1 MSLVIVSHRHRLIF
15 LKTRKTA
22 GTSVE
27 IALSRV
33 CGPEDIITR
42 LTDEDEEL
50 RRSVGGLG
58 PQNTASPPL
67 PVKPFNHMPARGVR
81 RVVGREV
88 WRSYHR
94 VAIERNPWDLVV
106 SQYYWRYRDREAEPF
121 EEFVR
126 SPMLDNLANKNAAI
140 YRLRGRIAVDRMMR
154 HERLD
159 ADLAALWSEQ
169 GLPGTPDL
177 PHAKAHSRKE
187 RSYRELYTDE
197 TRDLVATRFAAV
209 IDDLGYEF

>member
-1 MSLVIVSHRHRLIF
+1 MIVSHQHRLIF

-27 IALSRV
+27 IALSRI
-33 CGPEDIITR
+33 CGPDDIITP
-42 LTDEDEEL
+42 LIDEDEEL
-50 RRSVGGLG
+50 RASLGGRG
-58 PQNTASPPL
+58 PQNVASPPL

-106 SQYYWRYRDREAEPF
+106 SQYYWRHREVEAPPTFDEW
-121 EEFVR
+121 VR
-126 SPMLDNLANKNAAI
+126 LPMVQRLADKNAKI
-140 YRLRGRIAVDRMMR
+140 YRLNDRIAVDRMMR
-154 HERLD
+154 QESLE

-169 GLPGTPDL
+169 GLPGSPDL
-177 PHAKAHSRKE
+177 PRAKSHSRQE

-197 TRDLVATRFAAV
+197 TRDLVADLFAPV
-209 IDDLGYEF
+209 IRDLGYTF